1 LERTFVSHREG
12 PERGIDRLVAG
23 FGTVATA
30 YERSRPEYPAAV
42 YELLRRQFGLKR
54 GTIVIDLAAGTGKF
68 TRGLVGT
75 GAAVVAI
82 EPTAGMRRVFRRAVP
97 RLPVLDGSAEAMPVP
112 DGFVDAVT
120 VAQAFHWF
128 RVPRALREIHRVLR
142 PGGGLALVW
151 NERDESVDW
160 MRELSDL
167 LRPLRHRAPSYRG
180 ADWRAAFAQRHWFTP
195 LRHRRFRHSQRL
207 DLAGAVDRV
216 RSVSFV
222 AIAPRAVQARI
233 VRSVRSLLRTHPQT
247 RGRSVIE
254 FPYRTDVYWCFRP
267 R

>member
-1 LERTFVSHREG
+1 MSRRGS
-12 PERGIDRLVAG
+12 PERSIDRLVAG

-30 YERSRPEYPAAV
+30 YERSRPEYPAAA
-42 YELLRRQFGLKR
+42 YDLLRSQFGLKR
-54 GTIVIDLAAGTGKF
+54 GATVIDLAAGTGKF

-75 GAAVVAI
+75 RAAIVAI

-97 RLPVLDGSAEAMPVP
+97 GLPVLDGSAEVMSVP
-112 DGFVDAVT
+112 DGFADAVT

-128 RVPRALREIHRVLR
+128 HAPRALSEIHRVLR

-167 LRPLRHRAPSYRG
+167 IQPLRHRAPGYRG
-180 ADWRAAFAQRHWFTP
+180 ANWRTAFAHRRSFTP

-207 DLAGAVDRV
+207 DVAGAVDRV
-216 RSVSFV
+216 RSISFV
-222 AIAPRAVQARI
+222 AIAPRPVQARI
-233 VRSVRSLLRTHPQT
+233 ARSVRSLLRTHPDT

-254 FPYRTDVYWCFRP
+254 FPYRTDVYWCFRS